1 MGGRKKRQVAHENQR
16 NVEVLVV
23 LLDVVRVIVG
33 RLPLVDGVEVEA
45 RVVVLDRFEERSEGI
60 MEATSLQWSE
70 TQPTEDLKRTISDL
84 FAVVGSLLHPFLP

>member
-1 MGGRKKRQVAHENQR
+1 MTHENER
-16 NVEVLVV
+16 SAEVVVV
-23 LLDVVRVIVG
+23 LLDIVRVIVG
-33 RLPLVDGVEVEA
+33 CLPVVHCVEVET
-45 RVVVLDRFEERSEGI
+45 RIFVLNGFEERSEGI